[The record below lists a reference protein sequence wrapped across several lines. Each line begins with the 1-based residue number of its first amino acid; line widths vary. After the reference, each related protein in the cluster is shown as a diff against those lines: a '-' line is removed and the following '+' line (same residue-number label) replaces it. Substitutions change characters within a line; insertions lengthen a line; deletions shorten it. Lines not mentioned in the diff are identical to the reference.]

1 MKYLG
6 VIIDPKDLVTK
17 EYVDNAVLGGTSTFY
32 RKYENSYVTSTVPI
46 STIPIGMNVVTSAD
60 MLFVDINGLD
70 LIQNVD
76 YTISGTNIVLTTPIN
91 VVGQTVHIILLRM
104 VNVTASDYN
113 ALKGD
118 PGDISDVLVNNNSVV
133 SNGIANILPS
143 ALMNIFY
150 PVGSYYETS
159 DTTFNPNTAWGG
171 TWELETEGQV
181 HVSSGTGYSVSGALT
196 NNSDGGNKDAIVPYH
211 NHSVNQ
217 FSTGG
222 EASHTHSLS
231 SHTHGTGGSASEGT
245 DRFLVHSTSSSTGVS
260 RRSIKP
266 GTGTA
271 ITNNLYSD
279 TAVTRKAATGGP
291 SNNTSGAGTSHSHT
305 VGAHSTNYTPSSDNK
320 TDANMPPYVVVN
332 RWHRI
337 A

>member
-159 DTTFNPNTAWGG
+159 DTTFNPNTEWGG
-171 TWELETEGQV
+171 TWELELAGQV
-181 HVSSGTGYSVSGALT
+181 HVSSGTGYSVSGAES
-196 NNSDGGNKDAIVPYH
+196 NASDGGSPYIQAH
-211 NHSVNQ
+211 KHAYTAPTLPNHV
-217 FSTGG
+217 
-222 EASHTHSLS
+222 HPH
-231 SHTHGTGGSASEGT
+231 SHTHGTGASNDRDYFIVSKGMSNDNFGTLQSGSG
-245 DRFLVHSTSSSTGVS
+245 HSYPQYAANDAFGVRTATSGPSSANTSNPTTNPSCGGSIGDVNNLPAGQSTGNQ
-260 RRSIKP
+260 
-266 GTGTA
+266 G
-271 ITNNLYSD
+271 
-279 TAVTRKAATGGP
+279 
-291 SNNTSGAGTSHSHT
+291 
-305 VGAHSTNYTPSSDNK
+305 
-320 TDANMPPYVVVN
+320 NMPPYIVVN